1 MSKVRHE
8 NYIVIQ
14 GWMINGLNL
23 KGNSLLIYAIIYGF
37 SQSENQTFNGSIQ
50 YLVDWTNSS
59 RRTVINCLNEL
70 VENNLLEKS
79 EKIINGIKFCEYR
92 ATVVG
97 DEEVALGVQNLH
109 GGSAEISLGV
119 VKKMHGGSEK
129 IAPNNIDNNLFN
141 NKEDIKDIV
150 EYMNMRLGTNY
161 KPTTK
166 ATVDGI
172 KARLNEGFTVD
183 DFKTVIDKKCVE
195 WMGTDMQKYLRPQT
209 LFGNKFETYLNQHIK
224 NPNSSNNGFAF

>member
-1 MSKVRHE
+1 MSKVKHE
-8 NYIVIQ
+8 NYIVVQ

-23 KGNSLLIYAIIYGF
+23 KGNLLLVYAIVYGF
-37 SQSENQTFNGSIQ
+37 SQAECQKYSGGLQ
-50 YLVDWTNSS
+50 YIADWINSTK
-59 RRTVINCLNEL
+59 RTAINCLNEL
-70 VENNLLEKS
+70 IDRNLIEKE

-92 ATVVG
+92 ATDVG
-97 DEEVALGVQNLH
+97 GEIISLGVKKMH
-109 GGSAEISLGV
+109 EGSEENSLGV
-119 VKKMHGGSEK
+119 VKNLHQGGEK
-129 IAPNNIDNNLFN
+129 ISPNNIDNNLFN

-172 KARLNEGFTVD
+172 KARLKEGFTVD

-195 WMGTDMQKYLRPQT
+195 WMGTDMEKYLRPQT
-209 LFGNKFETYLNQHIK
+209 LFGNKFETYLNQPVK
-224 NPNSSNNGFAF
+224 NTNSSNNGFAF